1 MGPVSR
7 QVLIER
13 LRHLGF
19 EGPFVGG
26 SHPFM
31 LGRGR
36 KLILPNPHQGV
47 IGVGLLAR
55 ILRQANV
62 TNQEWDKL

>member
-1 MGPVSR
+1 MVPVSR

-13 LRHLGF
+13 LPRLGF
-19 EGPFVGG
+19 EGPFMGG
-26 SHPFM
+26 SHQFM

-36 KLILPNPHQGV
+36 KLIGPNPHQGV

-55 ILRQANV
+55 ILRQAGV
-62 TNQEWDKL
+62 TLQEWDRL